1 MKKRNRNDVVLL
13 KMQMFTNDQELIQLS
28 DSHETPLSFSVA
40 TFVVN
45 NKTIQN

>member
-1 MKKRNRNDVVLL
+1 MKKRKRNDVVLL
-13 KMQMFTNDQELIQLS
+13 KMQILTDEQELVLLS
-28 DSHETPLSFSVA
+28 DSQEIPLSFSVA

>member
-13 KMQMFTNDQELIQLS
+13 KIQIFTDEQELISLS
-28 DSHETPLSFSVA
+28 DRHGTPLSFSVA

>member
-1 MKKRNRNDVVLL
+1 MQKRNRNDVVLL
-13 KMQMFTNDQELIQLS
+13 KMQIFTDEQELIWLS
-28 DSHETPLSFSVA
+28 DSHEIPLSFSVS